1 MRVPFFPFLAF
12 FFLQLEK
19 AVICTGQDAG
29 LSASLTGIQMREE
42 NPGGH
47 SGESASS
54 GGQRPGK
61 QEHQGWSMEQG
72 LQTLDL
78 CLFQCLDERQP
89 GLKNQECGLG
99 WSYYF

>member
-1 MRVPFFPFLAF
+1 M
-12 FFLQLEK
+12 
-19 AVICTGQDAG
+19 ICTGQDAG

-78 CLFQCLDERQP
+78 SFPVSRRAATRLEKSGV
-89 GLKNQECGLG
+89 GLRVELLLC
-99 WSYYF
+99 YF